1 MANPAQTPRGAAR
14 RDMARLI
21 HDMTEDEAEMI
32 LAEYRFGSRELQCC
46 PGCGAIARHYRRRT
60 RRQWRCRYAA
70 CGHTF
75 SVTSGTTLDSSK
87 LTYRQILRFL
97 VHFEASP
104 KGVGLVS
111 ATNAVGLTE
120 KSAQQ
125 NLMKFREA
133 LMTHADHSPLT
144 GTVHMD
150 GAYVCGIFRRS
161 NRRVKK
167 AVPEQVLA
175 VHGTPA
181 VKRRLP
187 AINRHS
193 HANMRRAKNKRVL
206 MCLVQASS
214 EGGAERVIVAMCR
227 SENARDVTELAQ
239 RYVAPGSRIFTD
251 ENPAYDE
258 LRKHFEHHVV
268 NHSEEYSTPEGVS
281 DNLAEAFFSRLRR
294 GQYGVHHRFRP
305 LYMAFYG
312 WEYAWRET
320 HRRLP
325 QSSKVRSLG
334 RALLMPGYSRYW
346 RGYHGGQ
353 RRRLNRRVR
362 RELVMGAPPQGSN
375 EEVSRQTETSVLSTG
390 RAAP

>member
-1 MANPAQTPRGAAR
+1 MMANPAKAVRGAAR

-32 LAEYRFGSRELQCC
+32 LAEYRFGSREFQCC
-46 PGCGAIARHYRRRT
+46 PGCGAIAQHYRRRT
-60 RRQWRCRYAA
+60 RRQWQCRFAA
-70 CGHTF
+70 CKHTF
-75 SVTSGTTLDSSK
+75 SVKSGTALDSSK

-111 ATNAVGLTE
+111 ATNAVGLSE

-133 LMTHADHSPLT
+133 LMTHADRSPLT

-167 AVPEQVLA
+167 TTPDQVLV
-175 VHGTPA
+175 VHGTPS

-193 HANMRRAKNKRVL
+193 YANMQRAKNKRVL

-214 EGGAERVIVAMCR
+214 NGGAERVIVAMCR
-227 SENARDVTELAQ
+227 SENARDVMELAQ

-251 ENPAYDE
+251 ENPAYNE
-258 LRKHFEHHVV
+258 LSKYFEHHVV

-281 DNLAEAFFSRLRR
+281 DNLAEGFFSRMRR
-294 GQYGVHHRFRP
+294 GQYGVHHGFRSM
-305 LYMAFYG
+305 YMAFYG

-325 QSSKVRSLG
+325 QSSKVRLLG
-334 RALLMPGYSRYW
+334 SALLMPGYSRYW
-346 RGYHGGQ
+346 RGYYGGHQ
-353 RRRLNRRVR
+353 RRLKRRVR
-362 RELVMGAPPQGSN
+362 REIVMGDTVPDSI
-375 EEVSRQTETSVLSTG
+375 
-390 RAAP
+390 